1 MCSAQQRPR
10 VGKEQLGS
18 LAVTFY
24 GTPAHQVGEGKMQG
38 PIRREVG
45 LCQGP
50 HTLTHFQK
58 QLSTLPAHS
67 SSPGQLQAAKGRAG
81 KEGGN
86 GKVGPAPA
94 YFHSSPP
101 MHLESQQAAPSISP
115 NRSFHWLHDNN
126 PGPKVS
132 EHPLP
137 QPWVVDS
144 GMQSQESPSTGEAQ
158 ALVPSLLHTL
168 FSSSGHQTRAWVLPL
183 TCAALSTVSPS
194 KRSWGV

>member
-1 MCSAQQRPR
+1 MERWAQPQP
-10 VGKEQLGS
+10 
-18 LAVTFY
+18 T
-24 GTPAHQVGEGKMQG
+24 
-38 PIRREVG
+38 
-45 LCQGP
+45 
-50 HTLTHFQK
+50 
-58 QLSTLPAHS
+58 STALHPCM
-67 SSPGQLQAAKGRAG
+67 R
-81 KEGGN
+81 
-86 GKVGPAPA
+86 
-94 YFHSSPP
+94 
-101 MHLESQQAAPSISP
+101 LESQQAAPSISP

-144 GMQSQESPSTGEAQ
+144 SMQSWESPSTGEAQ

-168 FSSSGHQTRAWVLPL
+168 FSSSGHQTGAWVPPL